1 MATRS
6 LAVLGLALAGTLC
19 CVSVAGAA
27 RNGPIAWEQLPR
39 SGPVIVESE
48 SAGGP
53 IRDLLAG
60 GGTGVFSPTGDRY
73 AYHHSASD
81 GHDRVWV
88 AHLLGGRA
96 GDREALL
103 GGGEHQ
109 GFRISDWSPDG
120 ARVLYYYENNY
131 GREDV
136 APLHQ
141 LETVGVAPGSGSIPV
156 IPSPRGLVPFAGGS
170 FFPDS
175 QTIVF
180 SAELQLVGPGLAALF
195 RSHYSGRDVTPIP
208 TDLKLDGIDGVP
220 RDPAVSPDGT
230 KIAYSLD
237 LSPRRGLGAE
247 GDLASLVV
255 INADGSGRHVL
266 THGHRDTRPQW
277 SPDGRMLTFQRQT
290 RLLRDCGSGGSC
302 YYEYEVF
309 VIGADGS
316 GEVNFSNDP
325 PYNFAPDWRPARPG
339 SSSPAP
345 PLVTLLADGASL
357 PLAPGKPLS
366 LQVVCPKGP
375 RNCAGV
381 TTLMAGKHVV
391 LKKRFL
397 LRAGRSQ
404 RLRARVKGK
413 LLRTKRARSLRLVTK
428 AKHRRVRTRRV
439 RLKPSPGL
447 SLGCPATG
455 VAGSPLLFQGRLRA
469 PGARRTRV
477 LRAHFENEV
486 TGAAIDQDVRA
497 AKGGVYA
504 LMAPLPSDG
513 PWSATLAWAGDRSVL
528 GRAIN
533 CRVVLR
539 GPPRVQITRPGEAAS
554 VVADTD
560 LALEGAA
567 SDTAGRQARRDLG
580 DRRRAGRVRSGA
592 DRPHPRPRAPHRHAQ
607 RHQWRRDLGVGG
619 DRHRCRAPGY
629 QAVGRDHR
637 AQGRRLA
644 AQGPDELHRRG
655 ERPVRRVAVRRLG
668 DLARPLRARRRNT
681 GRPRAGER
689 RPPHRHALRRHSRD
703 RAHHHRD
710 GVEQRRHRAVGEH
723 HRHRSLTSGGW
734 PNLMRLPSA
743 SRISA
748 VRTPLSIV
756 STGSVVRPR
765 SASPASCA
773 SRSSTITVSSPR
785 PARSVSCDDVDPGV
799 LLELPGALGVV
810 RAHERRLAE
819 EPLVPRLRGGV
830 VGHRRGRR
838 TPQTWRDPLT

>member
-6 LAVLGLALAGTLC
+6 LAVLGLAVAGMLG

-27 RNGPIAWEQLPR
+27 RNGPVAWEQLPR
-39 SGPVIVESE
+39 GGPVIVESD

-73 AYHHSASD
+73 AYHHDASD

-96 GDREALL
+96 GDQEELL

-120 ARVLYYYENNY
+120 ARVLYYYEDNH

-141 LETVGVAPGSGSIPV
+141 LQTVGVAPGSGSIPV
-156 IPSPRGLVPFAGGS
+156 IPLPRGLVPFAGGS

-175 QTIVF
+175 QTIAF
-180 SAELQLVGPGLAALF
+180 SAELNLVGSGLAALF
-195 RSHYSGRDVTPIP
+195 RSHYTGRDLTPIP

-247 GDLASLVV
+247 GDFASLVV

-290 RLLRDCGSGGSC
+290 RLLRDCGSSGSC
-302 YYEYEVF
+302 SYEYEVF
-309 VIGADGS
+309 VVGADGR
-316 GEVNFSNDP
+316 GEANFSNAP

-381 TTLMAGKHVV
+381 TKLMAGKHVV

-413 LLRTKRARSLRLVTK
+413 LLRTRRARALRLVTK

-455 VAGSPLLFQGRLRA
+455 VAGNPLLFQGRLRA
-469 PGARRTRV
+469 PGARRARV
-477 LRAHFENEV
+477 LRAHFENEA
-486 TGAAIDQDVRA
+486 TGATFDQDVRA
-497 AKGGVYA
+497 AKGGAYA

-513 PWSATLAWAGDRSVL
+513 AWSATLAWTGNRSVL
-528 GRAIN
+528 GRAVN

-539 GPPRVQITRPGEAAS
+539 GPPRVQITRPAEGAS

-567 SDTAGRQARRDLG
+567 SDTLDGK
-580 DRRRAGRVRSGA
+580 
-592 DRPHPRPRAPHRHAQ
+592 
-607 RHQWRRDLGVGG
+607 LGVAWAIDG
-619 DRHRCRAPGY
+619 APAGS
-629 QAVGRDHR
+629 
-637 AQGRRLA
+637 
-644 AQGPDELHRRG
+644 GPALTSRI
-655 ERPVRRVAVRRLG
+655 
-668 DLARPLRARRRNT
+668 
-681 GRPRAGER
+681 
-689 RPPHRHALRRHSRD
+689 HALG
-703 RAHHHRD
+703 HHT
-710 GVEQRRHRAVGEH
+710 VT
-723 HRHRSLTSGGW
+723 L
-734 PNLMRLPSA
+734 
-743 SRISA
+743 SA
-748 VRTPLSIV
+748 VNGAGIP
-756 STGSVVRPR
+756 GSAAIGIQVVRPVTEPSVAITAPKDGASLPKGATSFTAQASDPYDGPLAGASVSWRDRYSPDGGTPGDHALGSGNHLTATLYAGKAGTVHTITARAANSAGIAR
-765 SASPASCA
+765 SAS
-773 SRSSTITVSSPR
+773 ITVT
-785 PARSVSCDDVDPGV
+785 
-799 LLELPGALGVV
+799 
-810 RAHERRLAE
+810 AH
-819 EPLVPRLRGGV
+819 
-830 VGHRRGRR
+830 
-838 TPQTWRDPLT
+838 